1 MYIFSALFTL
11 SLLLLIIALI
21 ILIPKRTRNVG
32 KKASI
37 VFLTTTIL
45 LYFIASKENIYPNDE
60 PGTITKAQY
69 QSLKEDMSK
78 NEIQEKLGKPNEKD
92 DDINEWD
99 YKIVDGSTIT
109 SKTVS
114 LHFDPS
120 DKLELKLDDDYFNP
134 NKKTEEDNT
143 NTDEQKKTNFDYE
156 ISSEVSVEDSVGKTV
171 NWNGDSKDVI
181 RDVQV
186 KGKKDESKYI
196 TLKLN
201 APMNLTKNMIETQ
214 VNKNTLKIVKS
225 IVEDPNFDSEIKN
238 ITFFWYLPLTDSYGK
253 DKEDVAY
260 KITLKNSTIDKLN
273 LDNLTNIQLNS
284 VADEYQ
290 VLFK

>member
-1 MYIFSALFTL
+1 MPKVLKIIGTII
-11 SLLLLIIALI
+11 LLIII
-21 ILIPKRTRNVG
+21 SVVTI
-32 KKASI
+32 
-37 VFLTTTIL
+37 TIL
-45 LYFIASKENIYPNDE
+45 FSNKYPNDE

-143 NTDEQKKTNFDYE
+143 NTDEQEKTNFDYE